1 LLEGRDYIA
10 ADRFT
15 IADISIAYALLLAGK
30 LGLDEQFPPVVTT
43 YWRRLRDRDGYR
55 SADAAQIRATA
66 EQNID
71 LTNFEP
77 G

>member
-1 LLEGRDYIA
+1 
-10 ADRFT
+10 
-15 IADISIAYALLLAGK
+15 
-30 LGLDEQFPPVVTT
+30 VVTT

-55 SADAAQIRATA
+55 NANAAQIKAAA
-66 EQNID
+66 EQNIG